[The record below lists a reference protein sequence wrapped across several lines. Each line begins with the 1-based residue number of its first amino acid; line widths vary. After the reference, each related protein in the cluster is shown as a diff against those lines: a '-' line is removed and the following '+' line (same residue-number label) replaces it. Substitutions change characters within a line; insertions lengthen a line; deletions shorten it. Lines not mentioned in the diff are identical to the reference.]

1 MVMVGVT
8 VLDPQGERLDKP
20 GEVPGESRYSFRLGD
35 SGDCLRDRT
44 PMSGELGRTEGIPAR
59 VPIPG

>member
-1 MVMVGVT
+1 MVGMT
-8 VLDPQGERLDKP
+8 EFDSWGERLDKP
-20 GEVPGESRYSFRLGD
+20 GEVPGESRRSFRLGD

-44 PMSGELGRTEGIPAR
+44 PMSGELGRTKGIPAH